1 MANKSK
7 ASGSNGASG
16 SAKGKGQQPR
26 SVSQDL
32 TAQRPGQARKGL
44 HLVLQQ
50 FGGPRKEEKA
60 IRQLLLWEGVE
71 EGPELE
77 REVELTGLNLSVG
90 QHKALHAVIVL
101 LERTGYRGNIP
112 PLEITSDAF
121 KGKFTIPRIL
131 MTIPE
136 YLEAYGLAPDTRGKA
151 RIMALGDL
159 DYLTEP
165 QRLAYRRVEYQ
176 GKGKDRRKQGIT
188 IVTRKPL
195 ISLDKIYRDPDGQVL
210 RGKESPDRLI
220 MMRIEYSPIVVDQID
235 TFYTLQPV
243 RLHQEISGYLGHGR
257 YSEAIPRFL
266 DWLTTLDIPDPKI
279 RKELL
284 LERLRLDKMKEQ
296 KNTGR
301 MRARLQEAIDVAQGL
316 GYILSYSEDLTGL
329 MYTFHLNPERCSRVK
344 PGQIAGP
351 DEEQEP

>member
-32 TAQRPGQARKGL
+32 TAQRPGLARKGL
-44 HLVLQQ
+44 HFVLQQ
-50 FGGPRKEEKA
+50 FGGPRKEEKE
-60 IRQLLLWEGVE
+60 IRQGLLWEGAE

-90 QHKALHAVIVL
+90 QHKALHAAIVL
-101 LERTGYRGNIP
+101 LDRTNYQGNIP
-112 PLEITSDAF
+112 SLEITSEAF
-121 KGKFTIPRIL
+121 KGKFTIPRVSI
-131 MTIPE
+131 TIPE
-136 YLEAYGLAPDTRGKA
+136 YLDAYGLASDTKGKA
-151 RIMALGDL
+151 RIMALEDL

-165 QRLAYRRVEYQ
+165 QRLAYRRTEYR
-176 GKGKDRRKQGIT
+176 GKGKDRKKEAIT
-188 IVTRKPL
+188 IVTRRPL
-195 ISLDKIYRDPDGQVL
+195 ISLTKIYRDPDGQVL
-210 RGKESPDRLI
+210 RGRETPDRLI
-220 MMRIEYSPIVVDQID
+220 RMEIEYSPIVIDQID

-266 DWLTTLDIPDPKI
+266 DWLTTLDINPMPI

-316 GYILSYSEDLTGL
+316 GYILAYEEDPTGRL
-329 MYTFHLNPERCSRVK
+329 YKFHLNPERCPRAK
-344 PGQIAGP
+344 PAQIAGP
-351 DEEQEP
+351 DEEQKP